1 MFFVNANW
9 PIVKYSNG
17 TVGVKNDGGTV
28 KVQSSYLVVDGNM
41 NITGELF
48 IQNTNLMPPKCM
60 PPGGDR
66 LMFDGENWSCV
77 CVSNMWSG
85 SSCDI
90 RIKFTPIPDEN
101 FSEFVKACLAEAPN
115 TGECDVWASDNNY
128 GTIPNWDVSM
138 VTDMTFAFG
147 AEYNYDPFG
156 EDNDSVFNADIS
168 NWNTSSV
175 KNMERMFFRAAT
187 FNQDIGR
194 WDTSSVEN
202 MNNMFY
208 EASAFNQDIGKWDT
222 SSVKDMTY
230 TFGSATAFNQDI
242 GEWDTSSVE
251 NMNIMFYEASA
262 FNQDIGEWD
271 TSSVK
276 DMAYTFGRAT
286 AFNQDIGGWNTS
298 SVESMNGMFVVATAF
313 NQDIGGWDVSS
324 VQVMRAMF
332 AGATTFN
339 QDISSWDTSS
349 ARAMDGMFEG
359 ATSFNQDIGSWD
371 VSKVT
376 DMRYMFTDAFS
387 FSADISSWSGVGATT
402 EQNKMFVGATAFR
415 AKFNCTSADKGPAS
429 SCVLK

>member
-147 AEYNYDPFG
+147 AEFG
-156 EDNDSVFNADIS
+156 EENVFNADIL

-175 KNMERMFFRAAT
+175 KNMERMFVRAAR

-242 GEWDTSSVE
+242 G
-251 NMNIMFYEASA
+251 
-262 FNQDIGEWD
+262 
-271 TSSVK
+271 
-276 DMAYTFGRAT
+276 
-286 AFNQDIGGWNTS
+286 GWNTS
-298 SVESMNGMFVVATAF
+298 SVESMNGMFLLATAF

-349 ARAMDGMFEG
+349 ARAMDRMFQG

-376 DMRYMFTDAFS
+376 DMRYMFTDASS

-402 EQNKMFVGATAFR
+402 EQNMMFVGATAFR
-415 AKFNCTSADKGPAS
+415 AKFSCTSADKGPAS

>member
-90 RIKFTPIPDEN
+90 RIKSTPIPDEN

-115 TGECDVWASDNNY
+115 TGECEVWASDNNY

-147 AEYNYDPFG
+147 AEYNYYPFG
-156 EDNDSVFNADIS
+156 EENDSVFNADIS

-175 KNMERMFFRAAT
+175 KNMERMFVRAAT

-208 EASAFNQDIGKWDT
+208 EASAFNQDIGEWDT

-242 GEWDTSSVE
+242 G
-251 NMNIMFYEASA
+251 
-262 FNQDIGEWD
+262 
-271 TSSVK
+271 
-276 DMAYTFGRAT
+276 
-286 AFNQDIGGWNTS
+286 GWNTS
-298 SVESMNGMFVVATAF
+298 SVESMNGMFLFATAF

-324 VQVMRAMF
+324 VQDMRAMF
-332 AGATTFN
+332 EGASTFNQDIGRWDVSSIQSFFQFFQGAAAFN

-349 ARAMDGMFEG
+349 ARAMDRMFTK

-376 DMRYMFTDAFS
+376 DMRYMFTDASS

-402 EQNKMFVGATAFR
+402 EQNMMFVGATAFR
-415 AKFNCTSADKGPAS
+415 AKFSCTSADKGPAS

>member
-1 MFFVNANW
+1 MNANW

-138 VTDMTFAFG
+138 VTDMTFPFG
-147 AEYNYDPFG
+147 AEFG
-156 EDNDSVFNADIS
+156 EENDSVFNADIS

-208 EASAFNQDIGKWDT
+208 EASAFNQDIGEWDT

-230 TFGSATAFNQDI
+230 TFGS
-242 GEWDTSSVE
+242 
-251 NMNIMFYEASA
+251 
-262 FNQDIGEWD
+262 
-271 TSSVK
+271 
-276 DMAYTFGRAT
+276 AT

-402 EQNKMFVGATAFR
+402 EQNMMFVGATAFR
-415 AKFNCTSADKGPAS
+415 AKFSCTSADKGPAS

>member
-147 AEYNYDPFG
+147 AEFG
-156 EDNDSVFNADIS
+156 EENVFNADIL

-202 MNNMFY
+202 MNN
-208 EASAFNQDIGKWDT
+208 
-222 SSVKDMTY
+222 
-230 TFGSATAFNQDI
+230 
-242 GEWDTSSVE
+242 
-251 NMNIMFYEASA
+251 MFYEASA

-402 EQNKMFVGATAFR
+402 EQNMMFVGATAFR
-415 AKFNCTSADKGPAS
+415 AKFSCTSADKGPAS

>member
-175 KNMERMFFRAAT
+175 KNMERMFVRAA
-187 FNQDIGR
+187 R
-194 WDTSSVEN
+194 
-202 MNNMFY
+202 
-208 EASAFNQDIGKWDT
+208 FNQDIGKWDT

-230 TFGSATAFNQDI
+230 TFG
-242 GEWDTSSVE
+242 
-251 NMNIMFYEASA
+251 
-262 FNQDIGEWD
+262 
-271 TSSVK
+271 K
-276 DMAYTFGRAT
+276 AT

-298 SVESMNGMFVVATAF
+298 SVESMNGMFLFATAF

-324 VQVMRAMF
+324 AQDMRAMF
-332 AGATTFN
+332 EGASTFNQDIGRWDVSSIQSFFQFFQGAAAFN

-402 EQNKMFVGATAFR
+402 EQNMMFVGATAFR
-415 AKFNCTSADKGPAS
+415 AKFSCTSADKGPAS

>member
-138 VTDMTFAFG
+138 VTDMTFPFG
-147 AEYNYDPFG
+147 AEFG
-156 EDNDSVFNADIS
+156 EENDSVFNADIS

-208 EASAFNQDIGKWDT
+208 EAI
-222 SSVKDMTY
+222 
-230 TFGSATAFNQDI
+230 
-242 GEWDTSSVE
+242 
-251 NMNIMFYEASA
+251 
-262 FNQDIGEWD
+262 
-271 TSSVK
+271 
-276 DMAYTFGRAT
+276 
-286 AFNQDIGGWNTS
+286 
-298 SVESMNGMFVVATAF
+298 
-313 NQDIGGWDVSS
+313 
-324 VQVMRAMF
+324 
-332 AGATTFN
+332 
-339 QDISSWDTSS
+339 
-349 ARAMDGMFEG
+349 
-359 ATSFNQDIGSWD
+359 SFNQDIGSWD
-371 VSKVT
+371 VSKVIY
-376 DMRYMFTDAFS
+376 MRYMFTGASS
-387 FSADISSWSGVGATT
+387 FSADISSWTGTAATT
-402 EQNKMFVGATAFR
+402 AQVEMFKGATAFQD
-415 AKFNCTSADKGPAS
+415 KFECTDTITGPAS

>member
-147 AEYNYDPFG
+147 AEFG
-156 EDNDSVFNADIS
+156 EENDSVFNADIS

-202 MNNMFY
+202 MNTMFNK
-208 EASAFNQDIGKWDT
+208 ASAFNQDIGKWDT

-242 GEWDTSSVE
+242 G
-251 NMNIMFYEASA
+251 
-262 FNQDIGEWD
+262 
-271 TSSVK
+271 
-276 DMAYTFGRAT
+276 
-286 AFNQDIGGWNTS
+286 GWNTS
-298 SVESMNGMFVVATAF
+298 SVESMNGMFLLATAF

-324 VQVMRAMF
+324 VQDMQAMF

-415 AKFNCTSADKGPAS
+415 AKFSCTSADKGPAS